1 MEATLT
7 KKPEEV
13 VLDFISFLNLE
24 DFDAA
29 REQLS
34 SDMVFNGVMGSRDGA
49 EAYMND
55 MKKMKFKYEIKKIV
69 ADDSDA
75 CVLYEIDMSGKKLL
89 CSGWYHVHS
98 GKINS
103 FTVLFDPRPLLE
115 GSDKK

>member
-1 MEATLT
+1 METTAV
-7 KKPEEV
+7 KKPKET
-13 VLDFISFLNLE
+13 VLDFINFLNSE

-34 SDMVFNGVMGSRDGA
+34 SDMVFKGVMGSRDGA

-69 ADDSDA
+69 ADDNDA
-75 CVLYEIDMSGKKLL
+75 SVLYEIDMSGKKIL
-89 CSGWYHVHS
+89 CSGWYRVHS

-115 GSDKK
+115 GSAKK